1 MVMVYNEENGWDGVE
16 WVRVAQDTGSAV
28 VTG

>member
-1 MVMVYNEENGWDGVE
+1 MLMVDIEETGWVGVE
-16 WVRVAQDTGSAV
+16 WVRVAQDTGNTV

>member
-1 MVMVYNEENGWDGVE
+1 MVIVDIEETGWDDVE
-16 WVRVAQDTGSAV
+16 WVRVAQDKGSTV